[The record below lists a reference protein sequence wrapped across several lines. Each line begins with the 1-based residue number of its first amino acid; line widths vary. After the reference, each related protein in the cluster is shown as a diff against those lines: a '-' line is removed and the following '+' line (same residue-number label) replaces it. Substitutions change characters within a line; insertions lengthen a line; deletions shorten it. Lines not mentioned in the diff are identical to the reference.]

1 MSSQLLSPNTE
12 AAILSR
18 LIQRGEGELSPG
30 AAEFLLS
37 IRFNEDEIARMNELS
52 ELARQG
58 TLSQEEQ
65 LELDS
70 YIHVSNLLG
79 ILQSKARC
87 VLRGLPK

>member
-18 LIQRGEGELSPG
+18 LIQRREGELSPG